1 MNKIKDTS
9 VVDRIMESVSENA
22 AKGLIEDNIALLEE
36 ALKRFPNDYKLLSEY
51 ANYLTFVN
59 WDRDGEPFRR
69 NALKAVEIAE
79 RVLSECPDFDL
90 RQEMQ
95 SSICYYYQYAGMTD
109 KAREAASKLP
119 YIWSSRE
126 AILSHFLKGE
136 ELIRFLQNCVISQAE
151 LLYNTLLALSD
162 MGCENNPELTWE
174 QRIKIQQKAISV
186 LETVFEDGDYNFCA
200 CDFMCAYQRI
210 ATMALRVNNPELAL
224 ESLEKAA
231 DFAVYFDAL
240 PEVKPYTSLLVNKLE
255 YRLKDIRTNR
265 KTTLCK
271 ELLGYMDWEGYSPI
285 RQEPRFAAV
294 EERLKTM

>member
-9 VVDRIMESVSENA
+9 DVDKIMESVSENA

-36 ALKRFPNDYKLLSEY
+36 ALKRFPDDYMLLSQY
-51 ANYLTFVN
+51 AHYLTFVN
-59 WDRDGEPFRR
+59 WDRNGEPFRR

-79 RVLSECPDFDL
+79 RVLSECTDFEL
-90 RQEMQ
+90 IQEMQ

-109 KAREAASKLP
+109 KAREAARKLP
-119 YIWSSRE
+119 FMWSSRE
-126 AILSHFLKGE
+126 SILKNFLKGE
-136 ELIRFLQNCVISQAE
+136 ELISFLQNSVFSEAM
-151 LLYNTLLALSD
+151 LFFYTLLALSD

-186 LETVFEDGDYNFCA
+186 YEIIFEDGDYNFCA
-200 CDFMCAYQRI
+200 CDLMGAYQRI
-210 ATMALRVNNPELAL
+210 ATMALRANNPELAL

-231 DFAVYFDAL
+231 DFALYFDAL

-255 YRLKDIRTNR
+255 YRLKDVITNR

-271 ELLGYMDWEGYSPI
+271 ELLGNMDWEGYDKV
-285 RQEPRFAAV
+285 RQEPRFIAV
-294 EERLKTM
+294 EERLKTI